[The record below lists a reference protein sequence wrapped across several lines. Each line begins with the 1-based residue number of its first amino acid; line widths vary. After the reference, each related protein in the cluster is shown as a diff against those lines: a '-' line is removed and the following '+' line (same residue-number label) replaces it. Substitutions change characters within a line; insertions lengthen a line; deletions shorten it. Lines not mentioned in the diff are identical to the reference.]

1 MRGRCA
7 RRSSRSL
14 RGRNEAQRSVN
25 DPLERFKAA
34 VAERYVIERELGRGG
49 MATVLLAQ
57 DLKHHR
63 PVAVKILRPELAAA
77 IARALAKARDERW
90 QNAREMLEAIQPC
103 CGDAA

>member
-1 MRGRCA
+1 M
-7 RRSSRSL
+7 RRSRHSPRRS
-14 RGRNEAQRSVN
+14 NEAQQSVN

-63 PVAVKILRPELAAA
+63 PVAVDRKSVV
-77 IARALAKARDERW
+77 
-90 QNAREMLEAIQPC
+90 
-103 CGDAA
+103 